1 MLPERLSRMAVRK
14 LLVALTRNFN
24 AYNRMTRAQGH
35 PQPGAAPLAWLVIS
49 PVAVLALAAAAAWL
63 QPLWL
68 KGLCVVGA
76 ALVAAVSGW
85 RIHSRL
91 QMQSDAHDPQ
101 TTSPEQ
107 DAVHLV
113 QAVLPAWQQQV
124 ELVKQQTEAAVLQ
137 LTTSFARVLEQF
149 DQAGIGG
156 SQDPQRN
163 TDRTIT
169 LLALCER
176 ELKPVVSSL
185 THMIQGKDALL
196 NNISSLAQ
204 ETSELRSMAADV
216 GHIAAQTNLLALN
229 AAIEAARAGEAGRG
243 FAVVAQEV
251 RMLSQR
257 SADTGK
263 HIGERVAQI
272 VSIMDST
279 MNVAQQAHVQD
290 THAVKL
296 SGELVEHVLG
306 HVRKLGDAADSM
318 HEHGLVVR
326 SEVEQLLMAMQF
338 QDRVSQI
345 IEGASRD
352 MQAMREVL
360 QTPDADAMP
369 TAQDWIDAFNSRAQM
384 DDQIYRGPA

>member
-1 MLPERLSRMAVRK
+1 
-14 LLVALTRNFN
+14 
-24 AYNRMTRAQGH
+24 
-35 PQPGAAPLAWLVIS
+35 
-49 PVAVLALAAAAAWL
+49 
-63 QPLWL
+63 
-68 KGLCVVGA
+68 
-76 ALVAAVSGW
+76 
-85 RIHSRL
+85 
-91 QMQSDAHDPQ
+91 MQ
-101 TTSPEQ
+101 E
-107 DAVHLV
+107 
-113 QAVLPAWQQQV
+113 VLPAWQQQV
-124 ELVKQQTEAAVLQ
+124 DLVKQQTEAAVLQ

-149 DQAGIGG
+149 DMAGIGG
-156 SQDPQRN
+156 SRDPQQN
-163 TDRTIT
+163 ADRTIT

-185 THMIQGKDALL
+185 TSMIEGKDALL
-196 NNISSLAQ
+196 HNITSLTQ
-204 ETSELRSMAADV
+204 ETAELRSMAADV

-272 VSIMDST
+272 VSIMDAT
-279 MNVAQQAHVQD
+279 MASAQQAHVQD
-290 THAVKL
+290 TQAVKL

-318 HEHGLVVR
+318 HEHGMVVR

-345 IEGASRD
+345 IDGARND
-352 MQAMREVL
+352 MQTMRETLYDSETQGV
-360 QTPDADAMP
+360 PA
-369 TAQDWIDAFNSRAQM
+369 AQDWIDAFNSRAQM
-384 DDQIYRGPA
+384 EDQIYRGHP

>member
-1 MLPERLSRMAVRK
+1 ML
-14 LLVALTRNFN
+14 
-24 AYNRMTRAQGH
+24 
-35 PQPGAAPLAWLVIS
+35 
-49 PVAVLALAAAAAWL
+49 L
-63 QPLWL
+63 Q
-68 KGLCVVGA
+68 
-76 ALVAAVSGW
+76 
-85 RIHSRL
+85 
-91 QMQSDAHDPQ
+91 
-101 TTSPEQ
+101 E
-107 DAVHLV
+107 
-113 QAVLPAWQQQV
+113 VLPAWQQQV
-124 ELVKQQTEAAVLQ
+124 DLVKQQTEAAVLQ

-149 DQAGIGG
+149 DMAGIGG
-156 SQDPQRN
+156 SRDPQQN
-163 TDRTIT
+163 ADRTIT

-185 THMIQGKDALL
+185 TSMIEGKDALL
-196 NNISSLAQ
+196 QNITSLTQ
-204 ETSELRSMAADV
+204 ETAELRSMAADV

-272 VSIMDST
+272 VSIMDAT
-279 MNVAQQAHVQD
+279 MASAQQAHVQD
-290 THAVKL
+290 TQAVKL

-326 SEVEQLLMAMQF
+326 GEVEQLLMAMQF

-345 IEGASRD
+345 IDGARND
-352 MQAMREVL
+352 MQTMRETLHESETQGV
-360 QTPDADAMP
+360 PA
-369 TAQDWIDAFNSRAQM
+369 AQDWIDAFNSRAQM
-384 DDQIYRGPA
+384 EDQIYRGHP

>member
-1 MLPERLSRMAVRK
+1 MV
-14 LLVALTRNFN
+14 V
-24 AYNRMTRAQGH
+24 
-35 PQPGAAPLAWLVIS
+35 LAF
-49 PVAVLALAAAAAWL
+49 AALAAWMEHPGARAAA
-63 QPLWL
+63 
-68 KGLCVVGA
+68 A
-76 ALVAAVSGW
+76 VAAGLVSALAVWAFQRQLQQHQSSAHAG
-85 RIHSRL
+85 HSDTTPADQAVVLL
-91 QMQSDAHDPQ
+91 Q
-101 TTSPEQ
+101 E
-107 DAVHLV
+107 
-113 QAVLPAWQQQV
+113 VLPAWQQQV
-124 ELVKQQTEAAVLQ
+124 DLVKQQTEAAVLQ

-149 DQAGIGG
+149 DMAGIGG
-156 SQDPQRN
+156 SRDPQQN
-163 TDRTIT
+163 ADRTIT

-185 THMIQGKDALL
+185 TSMIEGKDALL
-196 NNISSLAQ
+196 QNITSLTQ
-204 ETSELRSMAADV
+204 ETAELRSMAADV

-272 VSIMDST
+272 VSIMDAT
-279 MNVAQQAHVQD
+279 MASAQQAHVQD
-290 THAVKL
+290 TQAVKL

-326 SEVEQLLMAMQF
+326 GEVEQLLMAMQF

-345 IEGASRD
+345 IDGARND
-352 MQAMREVL
+352 MQTMRETLYDSETQGV
-360 QTPDADAMP
+360 PA
-369 TAQDWIDAFNSRAQM
+369 AQDWIDAFNSRAQM
-384 DDQIYRGPA
+384 EDQIYRGHP

>member
-1 MLPERLSRMAVRK
+1 MPA
-14 LLVALTRNFN
+14 
-24 AYNRMTRAQGH
+24 
-35 PQPGAAPLAWLVIS
+35 GAGPAFWLGFM
-49 PVAVLALAAAAAWL
+49 PVAVLALAGAAVWL
-63 QPLWL
+63 EPPWL
-68 KGLCVVGA
+68 RALCVAGAGGVA
-76 ALVAAVSGW
+76 ALASWRFHRHLQQLTAQQAAPAS
-85 RIHSRL
+85 SP
-91 QMQSDAHDPQ
+91 AHD
-101 TTSPEQ
+101 
-107 DAVHLV
+107 AVYLV
-113 QAVLPAWQQQV
+113 QAVLPAWLQQV

-163 TDRTIT
+163 ADRTIT

-204 ETSELRSMAADV
+204 ETAELRSMAAEV

-279 MNVAQQAHVQD
+279 MAAAQQAHVQD

-352 MQAMREVL
+352 MQAMRDAL
-360 QTPDADAMP
+360 QSPDAGDIP
-369 TAQDWIDAFNSRAQM
+369 PAQDWIDQFNGRAQM
-384 DDQIYRGPA
+384 EDQIYRGPA